1 MKKRSKI
8 FIIGA
13 RGYIGNCLFAKAKL
27 SHSVIGTSSL
37 GGNGLLRFNL
47 NFPLDFEYSNV
58 NPGDI
63 VLLAAAISSPD
74 ICSQD
79 FARAWALNV
88 IGTSKFIKNIIDL
101 GARVIFF
108 STDAVYGESE
118 EIFDESAPANPI
130 GEYAVMKHEVEQL
143 FEGNPLFKSIRL
155 SYVFS
160 REDKFSSLLAR
171 YAERQ
176 EVVDIF
182 HPFLRAIV
190 HRNDVI
196 KGVLAIAERWD
207 EIPEQIIN
215 FGGPKILSRVHI
227 AEYLREIVFTNV
239 QFNVVE
245 PDIDFFKSRPRVI
258 AMSSPIFCR
267 ILGRSPK
274 TFYEATKLEFNILT

>member
-1 MKKRSKI
+1 MTAKRYFIVGGSGLIGRALYSEAKKRESFLSVLCELLTVRLDDFNSIENINFNEGDVI
-8 FIIGA
+8 F
-13 RGYIGNCLFAKAKL
+13 
-27 SHSVIGTSSL
+27 
-37 GGNGLLRFNL
+37 LL
-47 NFPLDFEYSNV
+47 
-58 NPGDI
+58 
-63 VLLAAAISSPD
+63 AAISSPD
-74 ICSQD
+74 ICKNEYER
-79 FARAWALNV
+79 ARNV
-88 IGTSKFIKNIIDL
+88 NVHGTSSLIQKIIDCK
-101 GARVIFF
+101 ARVIFF
-108 STDAVYGESE
+108 SSDTVYGEIE
-118 EIFDESAPANPI
+118 KEFDETAPANPI

-176 EVVDIF
+176 EAVDIF

-215 FGGPKILSRVHI
+215 FGGPKILSRVNI

-239 QFNVVE
+239 QLNVVE